1 MHIHHILHSS
11 TAPAPISESIAQQA
25 HTLAEQL
32 ADTLEVVGLLAV
44 EFFLTQDDQL
54 IVNEMAP
61 RPHNSGHYTIDACHT
76 SQFQQHIR
84 AITGLPM
91 GKTDTHTP
99 AVMIN
104 ILGIYGLKPLHHGT
118 FYLKTQA
125 RSSTFTTKAKLE
137 RAEKWDTTLY

>member
-61 RPHNSGHYTIDACHT
+61 RPHNSGTIRLMPVIPLNFNNT
-76 SQFQQHIR
+76 YELSQDSHSVKQTLTH
-84 AITGLPM
+84 LP
-91 GKTDTHTP
+91 
-99 AVMIN
+99 
-104 ILGIYGLKPLHHGT
+104 L
-118 FYLKTQA
+118 
-125 RSSTFTTKAKLE
+125 
-137 RAEKWDTTLY
+137 